1 MAAQLPNFRQQEIMS
16 IARQTGRV
24 IVDELAARFSVTPQT
39 IRKDLNELC
48 DQRLLTRIHGGA
60 MVASGVENM
69 AYESRRN
76 LAEQEKRRIG
86 ARAAELIPNN
96 SSLYVNIGTTTE
108 EVARH
113 LMQHEGLLVITNNIH
128 VASILMPLPKI
139 EVIIAGG
146 VVRRSDGGILGEQTV
161 DFISQFKVDYAVIGV
176 SAIDD
181 DGALLDF
188 DYREVRAAQAI
199 IENAR
204 NVILVSD
211 SMKFTRSAPV
221 RIGHISQVDVF
232 VTDRAPPESVAEICR
247 HKGVVVEIAPG
258 GDVLAEPVQGIDAA

>member
-1 MAAQLPNFRQQEIMS
+1 
-16 IARQTGRV
+16 
-24 IVDELAARFSVTPQT
+24 
-39 IRKDLNELC
+39 
-48 DQRLLTRIHGGA
+48 
-60 MVASGVENM
+60 
-69 AYESRRN
+69 
-76 LAEQEKRRIG
+76 
-86 ARAAELIPNN
+86 
-96 SSLYVNIGTTTE
+96 
-108 EVARH
+108 VARH
-113 LMQHEGLLVITNNIH
+113 LLRHEGLLVITNNIH
-128 VASILMPLPKI
+128 VASILMPLSKI
-139 EVIIAGG
+139 EVIIVGG

-181 DGALLDF
+181 DGSLLDF

-232 VTDRAPPESVAEICR
+232 VTDRPPPENIVEICR
-247 HKGVVVEIAPG
+247 HNGVDIQIAPG
-258 GDVLAEPVQGIDAA
+258 DGDVIAQNAQGSDAA